1 MIVYLRLFKLNKFIK
16 KKKLEE
22 KDSEKLRTVEVPDEF
37 KIQFKAAE
45 EKVAKHFDL
54 LEWAP
59 EMGRILIGGER
70 YILIR
75 ASAMRLGFPEAIAAM
90 LELEG
95 GINNPYIV
103 KLIYQLAKSLGK
115 SDAKKFHLS
124 MGFDD
129 PIDKLSTGPIHFA
142 YTGWAKV
149 SIKSESNPS
158 PDENYFL
165 IYTHPQSF
173 EADSYIMTRGENSN
187 LPICIMNAG
196 YSSGWCS
203 ESFGLELDARELTC
217 RAKGDKECLFI
228 MTPSDKLED
237 KVKEYLTKLSENQE

>member
-1 MIVYLRLFKLNKFIK
+1 MRNRIRKNKKSK
-16 KKKLEE
+16 KSDDLE
-22 KDSEKLRTVEVPDEF
+22 TVEVPDE
-37 KIQFKAAE
+37 IRGQFKEAE
-45 EKVAKHFDL
+45 EKVAKYFDL
-54 LEWAP
+54 LEWDP
-59 EMGRILIGGER
+59 STGRILIGGER

-75 ASAMRLGFPEAIAAM
+75 AAAMRIGFPEALAKM

-95 GINNPYIV
+95 GLNNPYVV
-103 KLIYQLAKSLGK
+103 KLVYQLAKSLGR

-129 PIDKLSTGPIHFA
+129 PIEKLSTGPIHFA

-149 SIKSESNPS
+149 SIKPESHPS

-173 EADSYIMTRGENSN
+173 EADSYILARGENSH
-187 LPICIMNAG
+187 LPICLMNAG

-203 ESFGLELDARELTC
+203 ESFGIELDARELTC

-228 MTPSDKLED
+228 MTPVEKLEE
-237 KVKEYLTKLSENQE
+237 KVKECLSEIIED

>member
-1 MIVYLRLFKLNKFIK
+1 LKDRLK
-16 KKKLEE
+16 KKRKSKESDDLV
-22 KDSEKLRTVEVPDEF
+22 TVEVPDAF
-37 KIQFKAAE
+37 KAQFKEAE
-45 EKVAKHFDL
+45 DKVAKYFDL
-54 LEWAP
+54 LEWDP
-59 EMGRILIGGER
+59 STGRILIGGER
-70 YILIR
+70 YILVR
-75 ASAMRLGFPEAIAAM
+75 AASMRLGFPEAIASL
-90 LELEG
+90 LELDG
-95 GINNPYIV
+95 GLNNPYVI
-103 KLIYQLAKSLGK
+103 KLIYQLAKSLGR

-129 PIDKLSTGPIHFA
+129 PIEKLSTGPIHFA

-149 SIKSESNPS
+149 SIKPESNPS

-173 EADSYIMTRGENSN
+173 EADSYILARGENSH

-228 MTPSDKLED
+228 MTPGDKLEER
-237 KVKEYLTKLSENQE
+237 VKEHFAKMSDEE

>member
-1 MIVYLRLFKLNKFIK
+1 MKDFIK
-16 KKKLEE
+16 KRRKPKELDSKELE
-22 KDSEKLRTVEVPDEF
+22 TVEVPDEI
-37 KIQFKAAE
+37 KGQFKDAE
-45 EKVAKHFDL
+45 GKVAKHFDL
-54 LEWAP
+54 LEWDP
-59 EMGRILIGGER
+59 STGRILIGGER

-75 ASAMRLGFPEAIAAM
+75 AAAMRLGFPEAIASM
-90 LELEG
+90 LELDG
-95 GINNPYIV
+95 GLNSPYVV
-103 KLIYQLAKSLGK
+103 KLIYQLAKALGR

-124 MGFDD
+124 MGLDD
-129 PIDKLSTGPIHFA
+129 PIEKLSTGPIHFA

-149 SIKSESNPS
+149 SIKPESNPT

-173 EADSYIMTRGENSN
+173 EADSFILSRGETSH
-187 LPICIMNAG
+187 LPVCLMNAG

-228 MTPSDKLED
+228 MAPVDKLEE
-237 KVKEYLTKLSENQE
+237 KVKEQLAKLADD

>member
-1 MIVYLRLFKLNKFIK
+1 MRNRIK
-16 KKKLEE
+16 KDKKSKKSDELE
-22 KDSEKLRTVEVPDEF
+22 TVEVPDEF
-37 KIQFKAAE
+37 RAQFKEAE
-45 EKVAKHFDL
+45 EKVAKYFDL
-54 LEWAP
+54 LEWDP
-59 EMGRILIGGER
+59 STGRILIGGER

-75 ASAMRLGFPEAIAAM
+75 AAAMRIGFPEALARM
-90 LELEG
+90 LDLEG
-95 GINNPYIV
+95 GLNNPYVV
-103 KLIYQLAKSLGK
+103 KLVYQLAKSLGR

-129 PIDKLSTGPIHFA
+129 PIEKLSTGPIHFA

-149 SIKSESNPS
+149 SIKPESHPS

-173 EADSYIMTRGENSN
+173 EADSYILLRGENSH
-187 LPICIMNAG
+187 LPICLMNAG

-203 ESFGLELDARELTC
+203 ESFGIELDARELTC

-228 MTPSDKLED
+228 MTPTDKLEE
-237 KVKEYLTKLSENQE
+237 KVKEYLSKITED

>member
-1 MIVYLRLFKLNKFIK
+1 MRKRIK
-16 KKKLEE
+16 KDKKSKKSDEL
-22 KDSEKLRTVEVPDEF
+22 KTVEVPDE
-37 KIQFKAAE
+37 IRAQFKEAE
-45 EKVAKHFDL
+45 EKVAKYFDL
-54 LEWAP
+54 LEWDP
-59 EMGRILIGGER
+59 STGRILIGGER

-75 ASAMRLGFPEAIAAM
+75 AAAMRIGFPEALAKM

-95 GINNPYIV
+95 GLNNPYVV
-103 KLIYQLAKSLGK
+103 KLVYQLAKSLGR

-129 PIDKLSTGPIHFA
+129 PIEKLSTGPIHFA

-149 SIKSESNPS
+149 SIKPESHPS

-173 EADSYIMTRGENSN
+173 EADSYILARGENSH
-187 LPICIMNAG
+187 LPICLMNAG

-203 ESFGLELDARELTC
+203 ESFGIELDARELTC

-228 MTPSDKLED
+228 MTPTEKLEE
-237 KVKEYLTKLSENQE
+237 KVKEYLSKITEE

>member
-1 MIVYLRLFKLNKFIK
+1 MKDFLDK
-16 KKKLEE
+16 KRKQKKS
-22 KDSEKLRTVEVPDEF
+22 DSEESDELETVEVPDEF
-37 KIQFKAAE
+37 KGLFKEAE
-45 EKVAKHFDL
+45 KKVAKYFDL
-54 LEWAP
+54 LDWDP
-59 EMGRILIGGER
+59 PSGRILIGGER

-75 ASAMRLGFPEAIAAM
+75 ASAMRLGFPEAIASM

-95 GINNPYIV
+95 GINSPYIV
-103 KLIYQLAKSLGK
+103 KLIYQLAKSLGR
-115 SDAKKFHLS
+115 SDAKKFHIS

-129 PIDKLSTGPIHFA
+129 PIAKLSTGPIHFA

-149 SIKSESNPS
+149 SIKPESNPT

-173 EADSYIMTRGENSN
+173 EADSYILSRGENSP
-187 LPICIMNAG
+187 LPICLMNAG

-203 ESFGLELDARELTC
+203 ESFGIELDARELTC

-228 MTPSDKLED
+228 MTPVDKLEE
-237 KVKEYLTKLSENQE
+237 KVKEYLSEIAED

>member
-1 MIVYLRLFKLNKFIK
+1 MRNRIRKNKKSK
-16 KKKLEE
+16 KSDDLE
-22 KDSEKLRTVEVPDEF
+22 TVEVPDE
-37 KIQFKAAE
+37 IRGQFKEAE
-45 EKVAKHFDL
+45 EKVAKYFDL
-54 LEWAP
+54 LEWDP
-59 EMGRILIGGER
+59 STGRILIGGER

-75 ASAMRLGFPEAIAAM
+75 AAAMRIGFPEALAKM

-95 GINNPYIV
+95 GLNNPYVV
-103 KLIYQLAKSLGK
+103 KLVYQLAKSLGR

-129 PIDKLSTGPIHFA
+129 PIEKLSTGPIHFA

-149 SIKSESNPS
+149 SIKPESHPS

-173 EADSYIMTRGENSN
+173 EADSYILARGENSH
-187 LPICIMNAG
+187 LPICLMNAG

-203 ESFGLELDARELTC
+203 ESFGIELDARELTC

-228 MTPSDKLED
+228 MTPTEKLEE
-237 KVKEYLTKLSENQE
+237 KVKEYLSKITEE

>member
-1 MIVYLRLFKLNKFIK
+1 MRNRIRKNKKSK
-16 KKKLEE
+16 KSDDLE
-22 KDSEKLRTVEVPDEF
+22 TVEVPDE
-37 KIQFKAAE
+37 IRGQFKEAE
-45 EKVAKHFDL
+45 EKVAKYFDL
-54 LEWAP
+54 LEWDP
-59 EMGRILIGGER
+59 STGRILIGGER

-75 ASAMRLGFPEAIAAM
+75 AAAMRIGFPEALAKM

-95 GINNPYIV
+95 GLNNPYVV
-103 KLIYQLAKSLGK
+103 KLVYQLAKSLGR

-129 PIDKLSTGPIHFA
+129 PIEKLSTGPIHFA

-149 SIKSESNPS
+149 SIKPESHPS

-173 EADSYIMTRGENSN
+173 EADSYILARGEDSN
-187 LPICIMNAG
+187 LPICLMNAG

-203 ESFGLELDARELTC
+203 ESFGIELDARELTC

-228 MTPSDKLED
+228 MTPTEKLEE
-237 KVKEYLTKLSENQE
+237 KVKEYLSRITEE